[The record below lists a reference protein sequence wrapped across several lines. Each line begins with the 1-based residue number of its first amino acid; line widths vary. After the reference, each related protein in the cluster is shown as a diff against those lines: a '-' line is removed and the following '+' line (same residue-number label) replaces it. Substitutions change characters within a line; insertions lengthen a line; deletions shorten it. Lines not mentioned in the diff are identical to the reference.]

1 MKEVVGPC
9 PRFARRYPPR
19 RSRINVG
26 LKTCVSFSA
35 TLWYVLNVV
44 WKAFGMFWG
53 VSVLRSDQ
61 EKRPYKVFLSLICW
75 SIGTLTWLS
84 SRLGLVLL
92 MNLPV
97 VVGIN
102 LVGSQNC
109 AWALE

>member
-9 PRFARRYPPR
+9 PRLARRYPPR

-26 LKTCVSFSA
+26 LKTCVSLRT

-61 EKRPYKVFLSLICW
+61 EKRPNKVFLSLICW
-75 SIGTLTWLS
+75 SIRTLTWLS
-84 SRLGLVLL
+84 SRLRLLLL
-92 MNLPV
+92 MKLAV
-97 VVGIN
+97 VLGIKSVGN
-102 LVGSQNC
+102 QNC
-109 AWALE
+109 A